1 MAIEIERK
9 FLLNDNSLK
18 QSGALLI
25 AEKYSIR
32 QAYLSGSHD
41 ASRPGNTVRVRI
53 VGNQAFL
60 TIKGPATGIR
70 RSEFE
75 YAIPVDDATQL
86 LTLCIGHVISKTRYL
101 IPVDGHVWEVDEF
114 HGVHQGLWLAE
125 LELTHEQE
133 PFSRPVWLADDVSED
148 PRYHNSSL
156 ALHPVSSQAKR

>member
-9 FLLNDNSLK
+9 FLLDADNLQ
-18 QSGALLI
+18 QSGALLT
-25 AEKYSIR
+25 AEKYPIH
-32 QAYLSGSHD
+32 QAYLSVNHD

-60 TIKGPATGIR
+60 TVKGPMKGIS

-75 YAIPVDDATQL
+75 YAIPVGDATQL

-101 IPVDGHVWEVDEF
+101 VPVDGHLWEVDEF

-125 LELTHEQE
+125 LELTHELE
-133 PFSRPVWLADDVSED
+133 SFSRPLWLAEEVSED

-156 ALHPVSSQAKR
+156 ALRSMLLPDCT